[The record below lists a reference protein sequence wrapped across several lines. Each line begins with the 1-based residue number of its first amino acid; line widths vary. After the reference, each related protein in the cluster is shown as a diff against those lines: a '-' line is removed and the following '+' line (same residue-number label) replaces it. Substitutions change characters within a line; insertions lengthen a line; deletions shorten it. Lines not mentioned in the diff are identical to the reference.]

1 MASVEDIWPDD
12 LEGLAAIHFDPNE
25 PVQRRAEAWCRM
37 SPKIQSLARRIMHV
51 RFPGLRR
58 PLRDDLIEESPNHMA
73 LKNPGYDRTRPYG
86 AWCRT
91 VLKRR
96 FADARKRKRAG
107 PFPLSPEDEDAS
119 YEGQIPDRPPAPLA
133 RFFATPLPEAD
144 LRLLRSWEPSV
155 RQVFLLKSCL
165 WTKLPDRERAE
176 WLGHLPLSDLVDAAD
191 DTLAQACGMSLPAFR
206 NIWSRYH
213 HCWYLLQALAEVI
226 DFPEPGPS
234 FFPQLYAEAR
244 RRYRCLD
251 GQTAI
256 AFPPDEVELLA
267 IRRPQEKFAGNL
279 FLLSVSGLY
288 PRVPDASWHQWVDG
302 DGLERPFPPAGFRS
316 DEDEQRKL
324 EQLGPVFHSTVGAL
338 ATRWTQYGRK
348 LLEDLRSIGTL
359 VVFRGPAQGSED

>member
-1 MASVEDIWPDD
+1 MASLENIWPDD
-12 LEGLAAIHFDPNE
+12 LAGLAAIHFDSTE
-25 PVQRRAEAWCRM
+25 PIQRRAEAWCRM
-37 SPKIQSLARRIMHV
+37 EPKIQCLARRIMQA

-58 PLRDDLIEESPNHMA
+58 PLRDDLIEESPNDVA
-73 LKNPGYDRTRPYG
+73 LKHPEYDRTRPYG
-86 AWCRT
+86 PWCRV
-91 VLKRR
+91 VLEHR
-96 FADARKRKRAG
+96 FADARKKKRAG
-107 PFPLSPEDEDAS
+107 PFPFLPADEDAS
-119 YEGQIPDRPPAPLA
+119 YEGQIPERSPSPLA

-144 LRLLRSWEPSV
+144 LRLLRSWEPDV

-176 WLGHLPLSDLVDAAD
+176 WLGHLPLSDLADAAD
-191 DTLAQACGMSLPAFR
+191 GTLAQACGMNLPAFR

-256 AFPPDEVELLA
+256 EFPPDEVQLLA
-267 IRRPQEKFAGNL
+267 QRRPQEKFAGNML
-279 FLLSVSGLY
+279 LLSVSGLY
-288 PRVPDASWHQWVDG
+288 PRVPNESWNQWVDG
-302 DGLERPFPPAGFRS
+302 DGLERPFPPPGFRS

-324 EQLGPVFHSTVGAL
+324 EQLGPVFGTTVGSL
-338 ATRWTQYGRK
+338 ATRWTQYCRK
-348 LLEDLRSIGTL
+348 LLEDLRSIGKLIVLNSPT
-359 VVFRGPAQGSED
+359 QGSEA